1 MCKIRFVAAI
11 TQDLQ
16 TAQVFIFTGHQMLHQ
31 ASIQNLLFHL
41 KLVSPSD
48 GGIDHSKASFA
59 ELSAQ
64 FVELAVGYN
73 VC

>member
-1 MCKIRFVAAI
+1 
-11 TQDLQ
+11 
-16 TAQVFIFTGHQMLHQ
+16 MLHKIPNQ
-31 ASIQNLLFHL
+31 ASMSIFFFKHL

-48 GGIDHSKASFA
+48 GGIDHTKASFA